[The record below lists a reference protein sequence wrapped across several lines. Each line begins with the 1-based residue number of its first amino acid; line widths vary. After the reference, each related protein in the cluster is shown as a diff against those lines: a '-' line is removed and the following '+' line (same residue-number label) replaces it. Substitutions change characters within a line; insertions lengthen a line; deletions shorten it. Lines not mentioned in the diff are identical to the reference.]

1 MAADNPLGWPT
12 TTLCSIVKTPG
23 VTLDS
28 VLFFGRHVAN
38 ITSKA
43 TGRCYVL
50 TDLKAV
56 GLEERP
62 NYLNL

>member
-23 VTLDS
+23 VTLDR
-28 VLFFGRHVAN
+28 VLFFGKHVAN
-38 ITSKA
+38 ITAKA
-43 TGRCYVL
+43 
-50 TDLKAV
+50 AV

-62 NYLNL
+62 NYLNLQGTAP